1 MFSDSAVPHK
11 ILHRHSHCG
20 QANAGLSQRE
30 ALDDPW
36 GLVAAER
43 QTLLWQ
49 GVQRLSNCRST
60 WGQHFFVARFEV
72 DFPKV
77 TTPYPMVCNIF
88 TLTEHEVRRTLR
100 AADLRTTR
108 WHSQSCTERLCRSA
122 GWSLY
127 KDFPPVPGPVHCPTL
142 PEVVHHSTPVW
153 ASHLNDCWPVTLT
166 PVVIKCFEN
175 LVRDHITSLLPK
187 KSLDPHQFAYRANA
201 LSLVEQQGNYVQ
213 MLFVDYSSAFNTIA
227 PHKMC

>member
-1 MFSDSAVPHK
+1 MQVYPNEK
-11 ILHRHSHCG
+11 PWMTREVWWLLREQHCG
-20 QANAGLSQRE
+20 K
-30 ALDDPW
+30 
-36 GLVAAER
+36 
-43 QTLLWQ
+43 
-49 GVQRLSNCRST
+49 T
-60 WGQHFFVARFEV
+60 W
-72 DFPKV
+72 
-77 TTPYPMVCNIF
+77 
-88 TLTEHEVRRTLR
+88 
-100 AADLRTTR
+100 

-142 PEVVHHSTPVW
+142 PEVLHHSTPVW
-153 ASHLNDCWPVTLT
+153 ASHLNGYWPVTLT

-213 MLFVDYSSAFNTIA
+213 MLFVDYSSAFNSIV